1 MIGKEL
7 IEQKPIT
14 LRQVKEL
21 LKDLKSKTAELSYEQ
36 TTTLEYATKFA
47 KLQKAKEEKMI
58 EELRQIPN
66 IEEEFII
73 KVVDIMPEE
82 FEILKAVA
90 YKNSKLKEEE
100 LKKVFEIVQKYL
112 GGKK

>member
-7 IEQKPIT
+7 IEKKPIT
-14 LRQVKEL
+14 LREVRDL
-21 LKDLKSKTAELSYEQ
+21 LKEVKSKNAELSYEQ

-47 KLQKAKEEKMI
+47 KLTKAKEEKLI
-58 EELRQIPN
+58 KELKEIPE

-73 KVVDIMPEE
+73 KVVDIMPDE
-82 FEILKAVA
+82 FEILKAIA
-90 YKNSKLKEEE
+90 YKNSKLKEDQ

-112 GGKK
+112 DKK